1 MGKKR
6 RIKTGVK
13 FTNKFNTHPVAI
25 AKTATTDTSTE
36 PTVEIVTKT
45 QRKLSK
51 KISLERLIQKPQ
63 SLLSKENQV
72 NSSKDTRLIKKAF
85 YHWNFVVKITT

>member
-45 QRKLSK
+45 PTK
-51 KISLERLIQKPQ
+51 KTK
-63 SLLSKENQV
+63 
-72 NSSKDTRLIKKAF
+72 
-85 YHWNFVVKITT
+85 